1 MRRALAIATAVLA
14 GATLV
19 AQGASAVSI
28 DAATRTCL
36 RTTYGVGATRAIVAA
51 KTLTAQQRARVQRCK
66 AAVATT
72 TTAAPATTTTAATTT
87 TTTTTATTTTVAADR
102 TKPTLTFST
111 NGSSS
116 TSSTLTFLVTGDEAI
131 TCSTLSKVEGE
142 DFNFLRISRI
152 DDIRQ
157 TSTTVCTITAQSTAP
172 RDNDTYESRLT
183 VSSTFSLS
191 DTAGNVQ
198 TTMSPTSKSIWVT
211 RAP

>member
-87 TTTTTATTTTVAADR
+87 TTTTTTTVAADR
-102 TKPTLTFST
+102 TAPVLTLTREKGTS
-111 NGSSS
+111 SSS
-116 TSSTLTFLVTGDEAI
+116 TIVFYVTGNEAI
-131 TCSTLSKVEGE
+131 NCTTISTTNGV
-142 DFNFLRISRI
+142 DFTFKKISRI
-152 DDIRQ
+152 DTIAQ
-157 TSTTVCTITAQSTAP
+157 SKTTECTITAQSTSE
-172 RDNDTYESRLT
+172 RNGITYDSTLT
-183 VSSTFSLS
+183 AAATFSVA
-191 DTAGNVQ
+191 DTAGNAA
-198 TTMSPTSKSIWVT
+198 TTISPTSITTNVT
-211 RAP
+211 RT